1 MYFTT
6 GNLSYEDIP
15 LDGTKARKMAMN
27 PYRKFED
34 VEDIAEAA
42 GLAHPDP
49 INQSLLRYVDG
60 DQVDEMVTRRLAED
74 VLSQF
79 PKSLTERLREEEPDP
94 GRQMVPEAPYRPKNV
109 PEHLKTPGMQMT
121 LPGEFSERRES
132 RHMTNVASKDVI
144 STRYI
149 EKGRIKTHQSL
160 WWLSSAGYVRPEI
173 KIRTVNGT
181 EMSFRSVKEAYSHL
195 TGARYIKDPNGNKK
209 VLAYITLEKFR
220 QNENL
225 FRRLEKTKPAK
236 LDIDGDK
243 HVTAYISKIRNMTL
257 PQLEAASKKL
267 GAELGYEPV
276 EVK

>member
-1 MYFTT
+1 MYYTT
-6 GNLSYEDIP
+6 RYAYED
-15 LDGTKARKMAMN
+15 LEFDREAARQMALN
-27 PYRKFED
+27 PYRHTLD
-34 VEDIAEAA
+34 VDEVAEAA
-42 GLAHPDP
+42 GLCHPDP
-49 INQSLLRYVDG
+49 LKQPILRYVDG

-74 VLSQF
+74 VFSQF

-243 HVTAYISKIRNMTL
+243 HVTAYITKIRGMTL
-257 PQLEAASKKL
+257 PQIEEAARKL
-267 GAELGYEPV
+267 GSELGYEPV
-276 EVK
+276 EVS